1 MRIVAQSVCISYS
14 PFPALPAPRIA
25 GLLPAPKP
33 KPITTFTYTNARLEG
48 LSTIEQEQLFAA
60 TTLLLDVAV
69 RHQSGE
75 MSDHALNTA
84 LAAFRRAMT
93 GQPARPMNPAAFAAE
108 MDVPLLQFLMES
120 GLA

>member
-1 MRIVAQSVCISYS
+1 MRIVAQSVSISYS
-14 PFPALPAPRIA
+14 PFLALPAPRIA

-33 KPITTFTYTNARLEG
+33 PPLPTFSYANSRLAE
-48 LSTIEQEQLFAA
+48 LNSSQQRALFSAA
-60 TTLLLDVAV
+60 TLLFDIAV